1 MSPETEDVRV
11 SETAD
16 QTDESKNTDSSV
28 EPLPPP
34 SDSRI
39 DPYTDLVDLFRL
51 ALPLTGATGQFS
63 SYDRT
68 GGEQDYSWWTYL
80 RAEPRRAVLADVCG
94 PGCISRIWVTA
105 FDPVKARIDIYI
117 DGSMTPIVSAFMRD
131 FFGNLPP
138 FTPPLAGPTSGAWV
152 SYVPIPFQRSCRIEA
167 FDAPQFNGQFYYDVS
182 YRTFQLGQIL
192 AETFNMPPTAT
203 QQARLDQ
210 FSQQWIKRGEDPKP
224 TQAGEVTV
232 SGVADKVPANQTVKL
247 VTLQGAGTITK
258 LMLNVSPNS
267 AGVLANARLRWR
279 WDGSANYAIDSPLG
293 SFFAS
298 GFGPADA
305 QGLPLGTKGELMY
318 CYLAMPYSN
327 GAEIELWSGEATA
340 IDLLKFTIAYVPS
353 TAPETSP
360 LRLHAES
367 RAERPAQGV
376 RYHILETK
384 GAGHYLGCSL
394 SIHSLDNNWIVLEGD
409 EQIYVDGEKIPSIK
423 GTGTE
428 DYFNGGFY
436 FANGPYS
443 QPYSGCSVVDSKQ
456 HRVSAYRLC
465 ITDPVVFANQTIV
478 TIEHGF
484 GNKSV
489 ADYEST
495 AYFYLNDSSV
505 AMPVLPDYAPLPE
518 GELINGDMEDG
529 FGGYNAGEANG
540 WLAYQSG
547 TYFGYPPCEFAA
559 DKVLVQTGSYSQK
572 ISLALPASGFQSAGI
587 AQQVAVT
594 RGIRYRVTANLRL
607 DLTGD
612 LKPGDAIARLGIGLA
627 GNTNFEDP
635 KVAWT
640 DAPLVMALWH
650 KVTAEATAEA
660 DFLTIFAGGMRK
672 SPSIGGTATVRVD
685 AVTLTRTDSV
695 RDELPVPSIPPI
707 ILNPSFESGIAPWQM
722 WVGAGGNSDPLERD
736 FGSAA
741 DGSWTLAVKGIG
753 SGGKGAYQYVPDNW
767 VAGKRY
773 QLRAA
778 VHNLAN
784 SGLMYSIGYA
794 FGDTGPY
801 GSAIA
806 TWGRAIFADMGA
818 QNVTVDLTYQ
828 GTRGV
833 TIYLRVTNG
842 GDSERAGFDA
852 VTIVELEDL
861 ASASQDETSKTG

>member
-1 MSPETEDVRV
+1 MSATPNEPTVDT
-11 SETAD
+11 TA
-16 QTDESKNTDSSV
+16 TD
-28 EPLPPP
+28 PPP
-34 SDSRI
+34 VPIEARI
-39 DPYTDLVDLFRL
+39 DPYADLVDLFRL
-51 ALPLTGATGQFS
+51 AQPLAGSTGQFS

-105 FDPVKARIDIYI
+105 FDPAKARIDIYI
-117 DGSMTPIVSAFMRD
+117 DGSATPIVSAFMRD

-182 YRTFQLGQIL
+182 YRTYGPGQVL
-192 AETFNMPPTAT
+192 SKSFSMPPTAV
-203 QQARLDQ
+203 QQASLDQ
-210 FSQQWIKRGEDPKP
+210 FSLQWANRGQDPKAAQP
-224 TQAGEVTV
+224 AETSV
-232 SGVADKVPANQTVKL
+232 SGVADKVTANQTVKL
-247 VTLQGAGTITK
+247 LTLQGAGIITK
-258 LMLNVSPNS
+258 LMLNISPNS
-267 AGVLANARLRWR
+267 AGVLANARLRCR
-279 WDGSANYAIDSPLG
+279 WDGSTNYAIDSPLG

-305 QGLPLGTKGELMY
+305 QGLALGTKGELMY
-318 CYLAMPYSN
+318 CYLAMPYVN

-353 TAPETSP
+353 AAPETSP

-376 RYHILETK
+376 RYPILETK
-384 GAGHYLGCSL
+384 GAGHYLGCCL

-409 EQIYVDGEKIPSIK
+409 EQIYVDGEKVPSIK

-436 FANGPYS
+436 FASGPYS
-443 QPYSGCSVVDSKQ
+443 LPFSGCSVVDSKQ

-465 ITDPVVFANQTIV
+465 MTDPVVFGNQTIV

-495 AYFYLNDSSV
+495 AYFYQND
-505 AMPVLPDYAPLPE
+505 APAALPVVTASAPLAE
-518 GELINGDMEDG
+518 GALVNGDMEEG
-529 FGGYNAGEANG
+529 FTGYGGGEANG
-540 WLAYQSG
+540 WIAYQSG

-559 DKVLVQTGSYSQK
+559 DKAEVFSGSFSQK
-572 ISLALPASGFQSAGI
+572 ITLALPASGFQSAGI
-587 AQQVAVT
+587 TQQVAVT

-640 DAPLVMALWH
+640 DAPTVTGVWH
-650 KVTAEATAEA
+650 IVTAEATAEG
-660 DFLTIFAGGMRK
+660 DFLAIFAGGMRK
-672 SPSIGGTATVRVD
+672 SPSIGGMATVRVD
-685 AVTLTRTDSV
+685 AVTLARAD
-695 RDELPVPSIPPI
+695 SIPDVPPAP
-707 ILNPSFESGIAPWQM
+707 LNPPVVADASFENGIAPWQM
-722 WVGAGGNSDPLERD
+722 WVGAGGNNDSLERD
-736 FGSAA
+736 FGSVA
-741 DGSWTLAVKGIG
+741 DGSWTLAVKGVG
-753 SGGKGAYQYVPDNW
+753 SGGKGAYQYIPDNW

-806 TWGRAIFADMGA
+806 TWGRAIFADVGA
-818 QNVTVDLTYQ
+818 QNVTVDVTYQ

-833 TIYLRVTNG
+833 TIYLRVINA
-842 GDSERAGFDA
+842 GDSERAGFDE
-852 VTIVELEDL
+852 VTIVELG
-861 ASASQDETSKTG
+861 DET